1 MSLLQQTQGEKKY
14 GSWWIAV
21 KEHLP
26 AYCTLFQAGGRVK
39 KNGCAYDAVQQLM
52 QPPVPLLFPF
62 ILHDQVVQ
70 TPATLLQICDEDFPT
85 KQRCFLQNNCWR
97 AVAQATQQRIASEN
111 CNNWSADRQK

>member
-1 MSLLQQTQGEKKY
+1 
-14 GSWWIAV
+14 
-21 KEHLP
+21 
-26 AYCTLFQAGGRVK
+26 
-39 KNGCAYDAVQQLM
+39 
-52 QPPVPLLFPF
+52 
-62 ILHDQVVQ
+62 VVQ